1 MSYRISTQAYS
12 GPFDLLLQLVSR
24 QKVDI
29 GSISITEV
37 SEQYLSLIHI

>member
-1 MSYRISTQAYS
+1 MSYRVTTQAYS

-29 GSISITEV
+29 GSISISEV
-37 SEQYLSLIHI
+37 AEQ